1 VITASMLYDLVVCP
15 HRPTMDLRADS
26 ANRDP
31 THPFVELLW
40 ERGNV
45 NEANVIAG
53 LSVPFVD
60 LSAYETDEKERRTAE
75 AMDAG
80 APLIYAG
87 RIRSVDLLGVP
98 DLLRREPCGYVP
110 GDIKSGAGEEG
121 PEDDSRPKPHYAVQL
136 ALYVDILE
144 RQGRLSERRGF
155 EWDRHGQEVP
165 YDLTKPQGKR
175 GTLWQDYEKALALAR
190 GIAAG
195 TTETRP
201 AYAAPCKLCHWYS
214 SCTAR
219 LKREDDL
226 TLLPELGREKRD
238 AFSKT
243 FPTVKAF
250 AAGDV
255 APTSTRGRPPSPGSA
270 PTRSRSSRRERSSG
284 RTAAGH
290 TRSSRSPSSGT
301 RASSSRRRD
310 PPDARALLLARLRR
324 PGEPRRR
331 DRALRAVLR
340 RRADAALYP
349 SHRHPRPLAVS
360 PRRSFLG
367 GSRPE
372 PLPSVDWP
380 RVPGRRLE
388 DTQNG

>member
-1 VITASMLYDLVVCP
+1 MLYDLVVCP
-15 HRPTMDLRADS
+15 HRPTMDLRADP
-26 ANRDP
+26 ADRDP

-40 ERGNV
+40 ERGNAY
-45 NEANVIAG
+45 EAKVIAG
-53 LSVPFVD
+53 LTTPFVD
-60 LSAYETDEKERRTAE
+60 LSAYKTDEKERRTAE

-87 RIRSVDLLGVP
+87 RIRAADLLGVP
-98 DLLRREPCGYVP
+98 DLQRREPCGYVP

-155 EWDRHGQEVP
+155 VWDRHGEEVP
-165 YDLTKPQGKR
+165 YDLTAPQGKR

-238 AFSKT
+238 ALC
-243 FPTVKAF
+243 
-250 AAGDV
+250 G
-255 APTSTRGRPPSPGSA
+255 
-270 PTRSRSSRRERSSG
+270 SSR
-284 RTAAGH
+284 
-290 TRSSRSPSSGT
+290 P
-301 RASSSRRRD
+301 
-310 PPDARALLLARLRR
+310 
-324 PGEPRRR
+324 
-331 DRALRAVLR
+331 
-340 RRADAALYP
+340 
-349 SHRHPRPLAVS
+349 
-360 PRRSFLG
+360 
-367 GSRPE
+367 
-372 PLPSVDWP
+372 
-380 RVPGRRLE
+380 
-388 DTQNG
+388 